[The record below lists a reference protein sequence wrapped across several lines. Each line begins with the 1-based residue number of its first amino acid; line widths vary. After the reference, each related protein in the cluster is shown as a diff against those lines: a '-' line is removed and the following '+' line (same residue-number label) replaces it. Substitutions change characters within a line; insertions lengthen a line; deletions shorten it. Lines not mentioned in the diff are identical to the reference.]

1 MRCKFRLCFGIIL
14 FFIFSSLLF
23 PAGSIRASEPSDS
36 PISESSD
43 KINQKAIEKLRAM
56 TPEEI
61 KALDEKLAE
70 AMTLY
75 YDRKFGQA
83 LTIFKE
89 IAGEVETMDVMWWL
103 GTSAMNAGEIQL
115 AIGKFKRMLEIDPQ
129 LHRVR
134 LELAMSYFKLGKYDE
149 ARREIEIVR
158 AAEPPE
164 AVVKNMEKLLAA
176 IDRETKKLFCNVR
189 FSQGVMYDTNVSAGP
204 NEQELK
210 VSGGTLSLDTDS
222 KKIRDEALVTS
233 LQGNVLYDFGQKQ
246 SFMWNTEV
254 MFYNSAYQTHS
265 KYNFMM
271 VDINTGPWWVGRRDI
286 VKVPVG
292 YREQYYGSERLSNI
306 IHFDPSYEHYFSQY
320 FSLRALY
327 SYNKEFFYSEDNSSL
342 ENNTE
347 VYELSPSIY
356 LGNRRHIISGA
367 LGYENRDADA
377 RRFCYSAYYYALSY
391 FTRFPSKTEL
401 FFRYKWIEKNYKDKP
416 LLYTEDRED
425 RRHTITAVVTQEF
438 YKNFFASLAFY
449 YTNNHS
455 NTSLYE
461 FDKATYTFNVG
472 FKF

>member
-1 MRCKFRLCFGIIL
+1 
-14 FFIFSSLLF
+14 
-23 PAGSIRASEPSDS
+23 
-36 PISESSD
+36 
-43 KINQKAIEKLRAM
+43 M

-115 AIGKFKRMLEIDPQ
+115 AIEKFKRMLEIYPQ

-158 AAEPPE
+158 AAKPPE
-164 AVVKNMEKLLAA
+164 AVQKNMDKLLAA
-176 IDRETKKLFCNVR
+176 IEQETKKLFWNVR
-189 FSQGVMYDTNVSAGP
+189 FSQGIMYDTNVSAGP
-204 NEQELK
+204 NERELK
-210 VSGGTLSLDTDS
+210 VSGGTLTIDTDS

-233 LQGNVLYDFGQKQ
+233 LQGNVLYDFGRKQ
-246 SFMWNTEV
+246 NFMWNTEV
-254 MFYNSAYQTHS
+254 IFYNSAYQTYS

-286 VKVPVG
+286 IKAPVG

-306 IHFDPSYEHYFSQY
+306 IHVDPSYEHYFSQY

-327 SYNKEFFYSEDNSSL
+327 SYNKEFFYNEDNSSL
-342 ENNTE
+342 ENNTQ

-367 LGYENRDADA
+367 LGHEHRDADA
-377 RRFCYSAYYYALSY
+377 RRFCYSAWYYALSY
-391 FTRFPSKTEL
+391 FTRFSTNTEL
-401 FFRYKWIEKNYKDKP
+401 FFRYKWIEKNYRDKP
-416 LLYTEDRED
+416 LLYTQDRED
-425 RRHTITAVVTQEF
+425 RRHTITAVVNQEF

-449 YTNNHS
+449 YADNHS
-455 NTSLYE
+455 NASLYE
-461 FDKATYTFNVG
+461 FDKATYTINVG
-472 FKF
+472 FRF